1 LSGLSDCKQTGRDGA
16 GDRLFTGLG
25 AVLSGD
31 CRVITD
37 SVSTWIDD

>member
-1 LSGLSDCKQTGRDGA
+1 LA
-16 GDRLFTGLG
+16 GLG
-25 AVLSGD
+25 AELSGD